1 MSVIEQAKA
10 HFSTKEVRKTK
21 VPEWDTTIYCK
32 PLTLDDRAKIAARA
46 EGNATDYLVYAVIFG
61 STNEQGE
68 MIFGIDDKLAL
79 RKQCDPQV
87 VSRVANFI
95 LSSETK
101 TEEEREK
108 N

>member
-1 MSVIEQAKA
+1 MSLIEQAKA
-10 HFSTKEVRKTK
+10 HFSTKEVRKLE
-21 VPEWDTTIYCK
+21 VPEWGATLYCK

-46 EGNATDYLVYAVIFG
+46 DGNATDYLIYAVIFG
-61 STNEQGE
+61 ATNEQGE
-68 MIFGIDDKLAL
+68 QVFGIDDKLAL
-79 RKQCDPQV
+79 RRQVDPEV

-101 TEEEREK
+101 TEEGREK